1 MEKESEQFE
10 KLTKELF
17 ELLRND
23 PKIETVEQNVL
34 LEGIDGPR
42 QIDVVIRG
50 KVGPIDILTVVECK
64 DNSRKVNIET
74 VDAFHSVALDVK
86 ANKAIIVSSKGFSK
100 NAISKAKRLGIT
112 LCTLHDVKYDKW
124 KFHPGIPVT
133 IEEIELLDLSDSY
146 EFIATST
153 SPIIYPVFCNGIQIR
168 DLFFNEWNSGKILKL
183 EPDKLH
189 CWEPNIDKP
198 YRILN
203 QDGEYVPINS
213 LNVSYKT
220 KKNIYFGYVGQLDY
234 TKVIFFVDQ
243 KEGRMI
249 FDENIGF
256 NYREKFIKLNSKEK
270 VPFNEKFSIK
280 FCVRTAVKKISQPKY
295 KIEPTIS

>member
-1 MEKESEQFE
+1 MEKESKQFE
-10 KLTKELF
+10 KLTQEVF

-23 PKIETVEQNVL
+23 PKIETVEQNIL

-64 DNSRKVNIET
+64 DHSRKIDIET
-74 VDAFHSVALDVK
+74 VDAFHSVAQDVK

-100 NAISKAKRLGIT
+100 NAIAKSKRLGMT

-133 IEEIELLDLSDSY
+133 IEEIELLDVSDSY

-153 SPIIYPVFCNGIQIR
+153 SPIIYPVICNGVQIR
-168 DLFFNEWNSGKILKL
+168 DLFFKEWNSGNILKL
-183 EPDKLH
+183 EPDDLH
-189 CWEPNIDKP
+189 CWKPNIDEP

-203 QDGEYVPINS
+203 QDGEYVSINS

-243 KEGRMI
+243 KKGRMI
-249 FDENIGF
+249 FDENLGF
-256 NYREKFIKLNSKEK
+256 KYREKFVKLNSIEE
-270 VPFNEKFSIK
+270 VPFTEKFSIK
-280 FCVRTAVKKISQPKY
+280 FCLRSVVIKVSQPKY
-295 KIEPTIS
+295 QMKPI